1 VEVNWKVVIDRIP
14 FGLRVSPCPKGFFFN
29 LDLEFIT
36 YYSQLAAYEIQK
48 EVRGMAYEH
57 IQTEL
62 KEGVAYLTLNRPP
75 VNVLNIE
82 MMEEV
87 NTYLEGLKK
96 EKSLK
101 LLVIQAMGKAFSAGV
116 DVGEHLGELVYKMI
130 EVFHKMFRLM
140 DALKVPSIAIVNGS
154 ALGGGC
160 ELALYCDM
168 VIATEKSKFGQ
179 PEIQVGVFPPI
190 AALIFPRMMGRK
202 KAMELILAG
211 DTLSAQEALALGLVN
226 KVVPEASLADEANGY
241 IEKFKKLSGIVL
253 KLAKEATLAGLND
266 DVDKGL
272 KTIEKIYLDRLMKTD
287 DALEGLKAFLEK
299 RKPTWKDQ

>member
-1 VEVNWKVVIDRIP
+1 M
-14 FGLRVSPCPKGFFFN
+14 
-29 LDLEFIT
+29 
-36 YYSQLAAYEIQK
+36 
-48 EVRGMAYEH
+48 EVRGMAFKH

-62 KEGVAYLTLNRPP
+62 KDGVATLTLNRAP
-75 VNVLNIE
+75 VNILNIE
-82 MMEEV
+82 MMEEI
-87 NTYLEGLKK
+87 NAYLEGLKK

-116 DVGEHLGELVYKMI
+116 DVGEHLGDLVYKMI

-140 DALKVPSIAIVNGS
+140 DALKVPSIAVVNGS

-190 AALIFPRMMGRK
+190 AALIFPRMIGRK

-211 DTLSAQEALALGLVN
+211 DTLSAQEALALGLIN
-226 KVVPEASLADEANGY
+226 KVVPEASLADEANGF
-241 IEKFKKLSGIVL
+241 IEKFKRLSGIVL

-266 DVDKGL
+266 DMDKGL

-287 DALEGLKAFLEK
+287 DAMEGLKAFLDK
-299 RKPTWKDQ
+299 RKPTWKDI

>member
-1 VEVNWKVVIDRIP
+1 
-14 FGLRVSPCPKGFFFN
+14 
-29 LDLEFIT
+29 
-36 YYSQLAAYEIQK
+36 
-48 EVRGMAYEH
+48 MAFKH
-57 IQTEL
+57 IQTEF
-62 KEGVAYLTLNRPP
+62 KDGVATLTLNRAP

-82 MMEEV
+82 MMEEI

-101 LLVIQAMGKAFSAGV
+101 LLVIQAIGKAFSAGV
-116 DVGEHLGELVYKMI
+116 DVGEHLGDLVYKMI

-140 DALKVPSIAIVNGS
+140 DALKVPSIAVVNGS

-168 VIATEKSKFGQ
+168 VITTEKAKFGQ

-190 AALIFPRMMGRK
+190 AALVFPRMIGRK
-202 KAMELILAG
+202 KAMELILSG
-211 DTLSAQEALALGLVN
+211 ETISAQEALNLGLVN
-226 KVVPEASLADEANGY
+226 KVVPEASLAQEVNGF

-266 DVDKGL
+266 DMDKGL
-272 KTIEKIYLDRLMKTD
+272 KVIERVYLDRLMKTH
-287 DALEGLKAFLEK
+287 DAIEGLKAFLEK
-299 RKPTWKDQ
+299 RKPAWKEE

>member
-1 VEVNWKVVIDRIP
+1 MVGNKYGGYDLLITTDASRIT
-14 FGLRVSPCPKGFFFN
+14 K
-29 LDLEFIT
+29 
-36 YYSQLAAYEIQK
+36 K
-48 EVRGMAYEH
+48 EVRQMVFKH

-62 KEGVAYLTLNRPP
+62 KDGVATLTLNRAPL
-75 VNVLNIE
+75 NVLNIE
-82 MMEEV
+82 MMEEI
-87 NTYLEGLKK
+87 NTFFEELKK
-96 EKSLK
+96 EKSVK

-116 DVGEHLGELVYKMI
+116 DVGEHLGDLVNKMI

-140 DALKVPSIAIVNGS
+140 DALKVPSIAVVNGS

-190 AALIFPRMMGRK
+190 AALVFPRMIGRK

-211 DTLSAQEALALGLVN
+211 DTISAQEALTMGLIN
-226 KVVPEASLADEANGY
+226 KVVPEPSLAEEANAF

-266 DVDKGL
+266 DTDKGL
-272 KTIEKIYLDRLMKTD
+272 RVIEKIYLEQLMKTN
-287 DALEGLKAFLEK
+287 DAIEGLKAFLEK
-299 RKPTWKDQ
+299 RKPTWKDN

>member
-1 VEVNWKVVIDRIP
+1 
-14 FGLRVSPCPKGFFFN
+14 
-29 LDLEFIT
+29 
-36 YYSQLAAYEIQK
+36 
-48 EVRGMAYEH
+48 MAFKH
-57 IQTEL
+57 VQTEF
-62 KEGVAYLTLNRPP
+62 KDGVATLTLNRTPL
-75 VNVLNIE
+75 NVLNIE

-87 NTYLEGLKK
+87 NTFFEGLMK
-96 EKSLK
+96 EKTLK

-116 DVGEHLGELVYKMI
+116 DVGEHLGDLVYKMI

-140 DALKVPSIAIVNGS
+140 DALKVPSIAVVNGS

-168 VIATEKSKFGQ
+168 VIATERAKFGQ

-190 AALIFPRMMGRK
+190 AALVFPRMIGRK
-202 KAMELILAG
+202 KAMELILSG
-211 DTLSAQEALALGLVN
+211 ETISAQEALNLGLVN
-226 KVVPEASLADEANGY
+226 KIVPEASLAQEANSF

-266 DVDKGL
+266 DMDKGL
-272 KTIEKIYLDRLMKTD
+272 KVIEKIYLDRLMKTH

-299 RKPTWKDQ
+299 RKPTWKDT